1 MRNLRNI
8 LWNSLLTSV
17 VALPML
23 ACDAVDG
30 PVVGLPPQQQDLPDA
45 APRLLSGSAVHFDL
59 ETGAETFLA
68 PPRPGA
74 QAPMALASGTG
85 YTEERSESEVDLDFE
100 PLGPDFAPPPAIIG
114 SDGRVKVTD
123 TTTSPYNRVVKL
135 YMTFS
140 NGDTYPCS
148 GSMVGPRTALTA
160 GHCLFDHW
168 NGLGWATSVEV
179 VPAKNDGSEPY
190 GSTFSTSLSV
200 SGEWQEDMDY
210 DHDWGLVNTT
220 NHLGEI
226 TGWFGTAWLTDDSL
240 EDLDI
245 QMVGYPDDQD
255 GGRCMYRSHDRVMNT
270 SAHQLAYEND
280 SYYGMSGGPV
290 LPEEGAWTHYVVAV
304 HSGSGGVYNRGTRIT
319 SALFHH
325 IRDHVSDAGEMP
337 ETARWS
343 MTNEY
348 QSQLATW
355 AAKDGVQVI
364 PGRFNHDDYTDFVLT
379 GRFGWSTV
387 PVAFGDGDG
396 GFSYTNEYVPWVPGW
411 TDDPSVTVHAAD
423 FDGDGLTDLALTNSS
438 DWNSVPLAFSNGD
451 GTFTVVNSYQPEA
464 AIWARTWGVD
474 VVAGRFD
481 DDECADLA
489 YTGSGIWGEIRLA
502 LSDCNGGFT
511 TATHDVEYVDT
522 WASMLDVQLRVGNF
536 DGDDHDDI
544 LITGGDGW
552 NSMPVAFSNGDGTF
566 TVTNRGVAHAPQWAT
581 EDDVQILVGNFD
593 GAGGDDVAFT
603 GVRNWNSIPI
613 AISNGDGTFTID
625 NPDASLFAMLAQMEG
640 VTAVA
645 GTFDAGS
652 TADVAFVGSELWNSI
667 PIAMGH

>member
-451 GTFTVVNSYQPEA
+451 GTFTV
-464 AIWARTWGVD
+464 
-474 VVAGRFD
+474 
-481 DDECADLA
+481 
-489 YTGSGIWGEIRLA
+489 
-502 LSDCNGGFT
+502 
-511 TATHDVEYVDT
+511 
-522 WASMLDVQLRVGNF
+522 
-536 DGDDHDDI
+536 
-544 LITGGDGW
+544 
-552 NSMPVAFSNGDGTF
+552 
-566 TVTNRGVAHAPQWAT
+566 TNRGVAHAPQWAT